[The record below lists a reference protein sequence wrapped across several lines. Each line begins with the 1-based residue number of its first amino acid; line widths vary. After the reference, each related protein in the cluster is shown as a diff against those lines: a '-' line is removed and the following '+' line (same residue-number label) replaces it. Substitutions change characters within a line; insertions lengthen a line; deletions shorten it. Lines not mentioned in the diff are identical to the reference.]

1 MSLKIKWNEKMKFTA
16 YTPSGHE
23 VNLDSSATSGGE
35 NTAARP
41 MELMLVSLAGCTSM
55 DVISILNKMKASPED
70 FNIEIEY
77 ERAPEHPKIY
87 THIHLKYTFKNAPS
101 RKKAQKAVELSQNK
115 YCSASA
121 MLKKVTNLTY
131 ELIFES

>member
-16 YTPSGHE
+16 YTPSGHKVE
-23 VNLDSSATSGGE
+23 LDSSPTSGGE
-35 NTAARP
+35 DTAARP

-55 DVISILNKMKASPED
+55 DVISILDKMKASPEK
-70 FNIEIEY
+70 FNVEIEY
-77 ERAPEHPKIY
+77 KRAPEHPKIY
-87 THIHLKYTFKNAPS
+87 THIHLRYMFKNAPS
-101 RKKAQKAVELSQNK
+101 PKKAQKAVELSQNK

>member
-1 MSLKIKWNEKMKFTA
+1 MSLKMKWNEKMNFTA

-23 VNLDSSATSGGE
+23 VKIDSSPRSGGE
-35 NTAARP
+35 DTAARP

-55 DVISILNKMKASPED
+55 DVISILSRMKAPPEA
-70 FNIEIEY
+70 FNVEVEY
-77 ERAPEHPKIY
+77 EKAAEHPKIY
-87 THIHLKYTFKNAPS
+87 TSIHLKYIFKNAPS
-101 RKKAQKAVELSQNK
+101 QEKAQKAVELSQSK

-121 MLKKVTNLTY
+121 MLRKSSNLTY